1 MKHRQTKALPRI
13 VAVAWVVA
21 ATAGCGSP
29 AKNVMSDAAALESQG
44 KLEEAAAKLEMG
56 CALSPAG
63 DPCPAS
69 DAKAS
74 ETWVKA
80 AEKAMTEGRYRDAER
95 LLHRATLTADEA
107 AKAKIRER
115 IASDD
120 LAQGLA
126 FERAQGLGDKGAASA
141 LMEKIA
147 ATKAPAAAKAKEWLT
162 KERPALLAAQV
173 LAACGPAHEGSCTKT
188 WDLLQ
193 ETGATGPEIDKAR
206 EAAEAEARRVYP
218 LRVQAE
224 GFLPVFLGR
233 HKQKEEVDKCV
244 ANMSE
249 GESATPEADCALRVY
264 GDTPL
269 DERYDALHSQD
280 TLFRRTLKQIGDP
293 QLTRDYEAR
302 RVAAEQSGNYSKLD
316 LGKPKPAPK
325 K

>member
-1 MKHRQTKALPRI
+1 MQHRRWTGLPRS
-13 VAVAWVVA
+13 AVALSMLTA
-21 ATAGCGSP
+21 AAGCGSP
-29 AKNVMSDAAALESQG
+29 AKNVMSDAAALEAQG

-56 CALSPAG
+56 CALSPAA

-80 AEKAMTEGRYRDAER
+80 AEKAKSEGRYRDASR
-95 LLHRATLTADEA
+95 LLHRATLTADDA
-107 AKAKIRER
+107 AKAKIREGL
-115 IASDD
+115 AADD
-120 LAQGLA
+120 LAQGLV
-126 FERAQGLGDKGAASA
+126 FERALDLADKGAQAA
-141 LMEKIA
+141 VIEKVA
-147 ATKAPAAAKAKEWLT
+147 ETKTPVAAKAKEWLT
-162 KERPALLAAQV
+162 KERPALLAAAV
-173 LAACGPAHEGSCTKT
+173 IAACGPAHEGSCTKT

-193 ETGATGPEIDKAR
+193 ETGAKGPEIDKAR
-206 EAAEAEARRVYP
+206 DAAEAEARRVYP

-249 GESATPEADCALRVY
+249 GESTNPEGDCALRVY

-293 QLTRDYEAR
+293 QITHDYEAR

-316 LGKPKPAPK
+316 LGKLKPAAK